1 MHRPIIVGGSPLHGD
16 ALFLHAARAVFVQ
29 ASLAC
34 TFFFA
39 RITQT
44 GAPA

>member
-1 MHRPIIVGGSPLHGD
+1 MHRPIAVGGSPLHGD
-16 ALFLHAARAVFVQ
+16 ALFLRTERAASVQ

-34 TFFFA
+34 TFPFA
-39 RITQT
+39 RPQT

>member
-16 ALFLHAARAVFVQ
+16 ALSLHAERAVFVQ